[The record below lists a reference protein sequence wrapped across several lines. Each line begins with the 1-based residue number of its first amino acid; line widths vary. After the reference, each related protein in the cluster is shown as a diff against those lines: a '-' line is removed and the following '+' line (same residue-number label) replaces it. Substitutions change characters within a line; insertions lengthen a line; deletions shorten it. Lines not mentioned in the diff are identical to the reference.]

1 MKTKKIWKNKY
12 EMMNAELRNCR
23 RVLTFMKKEIKDT
36 KGEIGRKM
44 LGKQL
49 GRNLTLKK
57 EIIIS

>member
-1 MKTKKIWKNKY
+1 MFYTKLYMQNS
-12 EMMNAELRNCR
+12 
-23 RVLTFMKKEIKDT
+23 FMKKEIKDT